1 MRSRIADKERINHI
15 IENIDAIFSGISGL
29 SEDVFYDLKIEKLGV
44 VKAIEN
50 IGEAANHLTEETK
63 ALSPEID
70 WIDIIGMR
78 NKLVHEYFQINY
90 RIVFEV
96 ATIEI
101 PKLEKAVLKIRE
113 ILNRNNYESNH

>member
-1 MRSRIADKERINHI
+1 MRSQLADKERINHI
-15 IENIDAIFSGISGL
+15 LENIDVIFSCIGGL
-29 SEDVFYDLKIEKLGV
+29 SEEMFYELKIEKLGV

-63 ALSPEID
+63 SLTPEID

-101 PKLEKAVLKIRE
+101 PKLHQAILKIIEVLKTK
-113 ILNRNNYESNH
+113 

>member
-1 MRSRIADKERINHI
+1 MRGRIADIERINHI
-15 IENIDAIFSGISGL
+15 IENIDAIYSGILGL

-50 IGEAANHLTEETK
+50 IGEAANHLIKETK
-63 ALSPEID
+63 ALAPEID
-70 WIDIIGMR
+70 WVDIIGMR

-113 ILNRNNYESNH
+113 ALK